1 VGKPLLGG
9 AAVGL
14 VAQGTL
20 ASHPQIDD
28 LNHA

>member
-1 VGKPLLGG
+1 MGKPLLGRVANG
-9 AAVGL
+9 F
-14 VAQGTL
+14 VAQGAL